1 MKSHRRSSAFLILL
15 MSAAA
20 ISALPAASQVQVTST
35 NPSAAPQGSTNLNVT
50 INGSG
55 FKSGAVAKWYVT
67 GTTNPGG
74 VTVNSI
80 SAVHSTSLTA
90 NITISAGAVIS
101 GFDIVVTNTDGRTG
115 KGTDKFAVTAKGTP
129 IGCYTSGTPSGF
141 TLVSQ
146 LNPVLSNGAAL
157 IKTLALGNA
166 IRVRPLDLNGDGIV
180 DTLVAFVTSGTLSGG
195 NQGTYVYLLDP
206 TTGVPQSVNPITG
219 ASWPNPIL
227 LLTGVRAVV
236 AAAGDVNGDH
246 IPDFLMGGVDN
257 NAYLFVG
264 SIAPSTFNVSYAAIH
279 IQATSDAPANWAVAL
294 AIGDLDGDGKDEIVI
309 GATPGKK
316 GPTVGGAFIFKY
328 ASGSITYTQK
338 VQDPGSNG
346 GFGSAVAIGNIDGK
360 SGNDLVIGAP
370 GGGTSG
376 LVFVFSSP
384 VQQASSFSLSGPGP
398 NFGRGMGIADVDLD
412 GRPDLVVMTGDQ
424 FSGSDTTAM
433 ALIFSGPVSA
443 GSGYTNQLL
452 PASGLAYSWASPN
465 FDLGDMLAAGAIFV
479 GSPNANNP
487 QIGSA
492 CTMYVGAVHLFTSPF
507 AATENPNFV
516 FEPPAIS
523 ANGMDYGYGVAVV
536 PGYPFV
542 VVGAKLADV
551 GTTAQAGQ
559 VYVYKVN

>member
-1 MKSHRRSSAFLILL
+1 MKTNRKSSLLLSLVVFLAA
-15 MSAAA
+15 MSAL
-20 ISALPAASQVQVTST
+20 SATSQIQVTST
-35 NPSAAPQGSTNLNVT
+35 SPSAAPQGSTNLNVT
-50 INGSG
+50 ISGSG
-55 FKSGAVAKWYVT
+55 FSRGATAKWYVS

-74 VTVNSI
+74 VTVNSTAFVR
-80 SAVHSTSLTA
+80 SNTLTA
-90 NITISAGAVIS
+90 NITISDGALIS

-141 TLVSQ
+141 TLVTE
-146 LNPVLSNGAAL
+146 LNPVQPNGTAL
-157 IKTLALGNA
+157 IRTLALGNA
-166 IRVRPLDLNGDGIV
+166 IRVRPLDLNNDGIV

-195 NQGTYVYLLDP
+195 SQGTFAFLLDP
-206 TTGVPQSVNPITG
+206 TTGVPQTVNPITG
-219 ASWPNPIL
+219 LAWQNPIP
-227 LLTGVRAVV
+227 LLTGVRAVI

-264 SIAPSTFNVSYAAIH
+264 NVAPSTFNLSYTAYH
-279 IQATSDAPANWAVAL
+279 IQPTFDAPANWAVAL
-294 AIGDLDGDGKDEIVI
+294 AMGDLNGDGKDEIVI

-328 ASGSITYTQK
+328 ALGSVTYTQK

-346 GFGSAVAIGNIDGK
+346 GFGSAIAIGNLDGNP
-360 SGNDLVIGAP
+360 GNDLVVGAP

-384 VQQASSFSLSGPGP
+384 VQQSSNFSLSGPGP
-398 NFGRGMGIADVDLD
+398 NFGRGVGIADVDLN
-412 GRPDLVVMTGDQ
+412 GSPDLVVITGDQ

-433 ALIFSGPVSA
+433 ALIFSGPVIAS
-443 GSGYTNQLL
+443 SGYGNQLL

-465 FDLGDMLAAGAIFV
+465 FDLGDMPAGAILI
-479 GSPNANNP
+479 GAPNANNP

-492 CTMYVGAVHLFTSPF
+492 CTIYVGAVHLFASPF
-507 AATENPNFV
+507 AATESPSSV
-516 FEPPAIS
+516 FEPPSIT

-536 PGYPFV
+536 PGYPFI
-542 VVGAKLADV
+542 VVGAKLANV
-551 GTTAQAGQ
+551 GTTSQAGQ
-559 VYVYKVN
+559 VYVYRVN